1 MKPFANRVELLLSLH
16 RNNFS
21 FHFLRVLHIV
31 GNVTS
36 VKSANKQP
44 FNNLSLVML
53 AHNSRSIQ
61 NNKVDR
67 LFFLYYI
74 NKQWLLMRLSQLL
87 VDLF

>member
-67 LFFLYYI
+67 LFSYYI
-74 NKQWLLMRLSQLL
+74 DKQWLLMRLSQLL